1 MAANV
6 WCLAL
11 AAQRPQCDDRCRRVS
26 DLLRRRF
33 STANGS
39 LRTTDFARPASS
51 DLGLLAGPEHG
62 SVSTAAGLLLT
73 GGAEA
78 TNDADAPESISR
90 PCDILDE
97 TACEARNNDPDAY
110 QSVARAHQ
118 IPVPGSEREGRSFV
132 LLGCVY
138 THASLGTG

>member
-1 MAANV
+1 MFGASLSRPSAHSAMIAVVASAIFYVDAFRQQMALYAPPTSRGPRV
-6 WCLAL
+6 VTWGCS
-11 AAQRPQCDDRCRRVS
+11 QDR
-26 DLLRRRF
+26 
-33 STANGS
+33 STAQC
-39 LRTTDFARPASS
+39 RPRRACYW
-51 DLGLLAGPEHG
+51 P
-62 SVSTAAGLLLT
+62 

-118 IPVPGSEREGRSFV
+118 IPVPGSEREGRSFG

-138 THASLGTG
+138 THASLSTG